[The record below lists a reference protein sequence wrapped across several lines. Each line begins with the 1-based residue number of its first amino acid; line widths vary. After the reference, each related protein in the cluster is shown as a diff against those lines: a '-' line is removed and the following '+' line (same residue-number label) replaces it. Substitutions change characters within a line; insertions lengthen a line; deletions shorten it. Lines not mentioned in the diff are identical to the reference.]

1 MFGAKQ
7 KDHQMRTDFS
17 AIVIIFLCLS
27 LFFSYKKLYENSDEI
42 KRLNLIIKDDN
53 KQITYY
59 KAKNGQLVANTN
71 VLQLKYTELKQVLP
85 SIINEIKNLKINP
98 KHVLSYSESV
108 IENKKNIITILKDS
122 ILHDTVNAKVFNYN
136 DEFYSIYGIAINDT
150 QRVNITSRD
159 SLIQVIYKGERYKP
173 YLWFFSKR
181 KILQAITSKNPNSTV
196 LYSKHIEIIKK

>member
-1 MFGAKQ
+1 
-7 KDHQMRTDFS
+7 MRTDFS